1 MKQFEIKDRQF
12 ETLPEYL
19 KDARASS
26 SYELYNLSR
35 VTNISHQF
43 LDALEKGLYHKLPA
57 DVYVFG
63 FLRKLADIYDADPE
77 ALIEQYKSEKKI
89 YSEKNRAPVYKNY
102 MPSKIS
108 ITPKTITVSL
118 LAFFVV
124 FVLGY
129 LIYQVQSINKPPFI
143 KISSPEDG
151 ARITNSSLLIIGQ
164 TSPSANLT
172 INEQQVFVDSEGNF
186 KQPVSISPG
195 EKILTFVSRNTFG
208 KESTKQ
214 LVVYADFQTEEQL
227 AKEQQREPV
236 ELTVNVDPNS
246 TWVIIQI
253 DGKPAITETFIAG
266 SSRTYTAK
274 NRILISTGDAGST
287 KVTFNGFD
295 LGELGRNGEVLRDIP
310 FTADSVQVVR

>member
-1 MKQFEIKDRQF
+1 MKQFEIKDKQF
-12 ETLPEYL
+12 GTLPEYL
-19 KDARASS
+19 KDARVSS

-35 VTNISHQF
+35 LTNISHQF
-43 LDALEKGLYHKLPA
+43 LSALEQGLYHKLPA

-63 FLRKLADIYDADPE
+63 FLKKLAEIYGSDPE
-77 ALIEQYKSEKKI
+77 ALIEQYKNEKKA
-89 YSEKNRAPVYKNY
+89 YQEKNRAPMYKNY

-118 LAFFVV
+118 LAFFVI

-129 LIYQVQSINKPPFI
+129 LVYQVQSINKPPFI
-143 KISSPEDG
+143 KIDSPEDG
-151 ARITNSSLLIIGQ
+151 TRITNSSLLIVGQ

-172 INEQQVFVDSEGNF
+172 INDQQVFVDSEGNF

-195 EKILTFVSRNTFG
+195 EKILTFISRNAFG

-236 ELTVNVDPNS
+236 ELTVEVGPNS
-246 TWVIIQI
+246 TWVIVEI
-253 DGKPAITETFIAG
+253 DGKPAITETFIPG
-266 SSRTYTAK
+266 SSKTYTAK
-274 NRILISTGDAGST
+274 SRILISTGDAGST
-287 KVTFNGFD
+287 KVKFNGFD
-295 LGELGRNGEVLRDIP
+295 LGELGRDGEVLRDIP